1 MKKERGGLK
10 KRRGMCLLLI
20 LSMIVLALSGCSKKK
35 ETKTEKPPTK
45 KIEAEKPEPVEEVPE
60 EPEEEKIPEN
70 QNLLTGLAD
79 LTDAAIGKR
88 PVAVM
93 VSFIISACPQS
104 GISRAGGI
112 YEAPV
117 EGGITRLM
125 GLFENYD
132 DLEKIGSVRSCR
144 EYYVYLAAGFDALYY
159 HYGQAAYAIPLLE
172 SDHIDN
178 VNGMEYS
185 EQVYYR
191 TSDRPSPHNAY
202 LDAAGIAA
210 GIDLCGYRTSYKD
223 GYDGFFQFASETE
236 PETLEQ
242 GRNAAYVAPGG
253 YFHNN
258 PWFSYD
264 EASGTYLRYQF
275 GEPQIDEM
283 TQEQL
288 AVKNIIVQYCSW
300 KKYDDNAEYLD
311 IDVVNGGTG
320 TYITSGKAI
329 DVTWSKDDPW
339 GVTKYRD
346 GNGDEIKLNPG
357 KTWVLIVLDNYAD
370 ETEIR

>member
-1 MKKERGGLK
+1 
-10 KRRGMCLLLI
+10 
-20 LSMIVLALSGCSKKK
+20 
-35 ETKTEKPPTK
+35 
-45 KIEAEKPEPVEEVPE
+45 
-60 EPEEEKIPEN
+60 
-70 QNLLTGLAD
+70 
-79 LTDAAIGKR
+79 
-88 PVAVM
+88 
-93 VSFIISACPQS
+93 
-104 GISRAGGI
+104 
-112 YEAPV
+112 
-117 EGGITRLM
+117 
-125 GLFENYD
+125 
-132 DLEKIGSVRSCR
+132 
-144 EYYVYLAAGFDALYY
+144 
-159 HYGQAAYAIPLLE
+159 
-172 SDHIDN
+172 
-178 VNGMEYS
+178 MEYS

-242 GRNAAYVAPGG
+242 GRNATYMAPGG

-264 EASGTYLRYQF
+264 EVSGTYLRYQF

-311 IDVVNGGTG
+311 IDMIVINGAAVDLGENYLNAVRETARGKKVEYSSLLSDTTIMGAVNAG
-320 TYITSGKAI
+320 ITQAFSL
-329 DVTWSKDDPW
+329 
-339 GVTKYRD
+339 R
-346 GNGDEIKLNPG
+346 L
-357 KTWVLIVLDNYAD
+357 
-370 ETEIR
+370 

>member
-1 MKKERGGLK
+1 M
-10 KRRGMCLLLI
+10 
-20 LSMIVLALSGCSKKK
+20 
-35 ETKTEKPPTK
+35 
-45 KIEAEKPEPVEEVPE
+45 
-60 EPEEEKIPEN
+60 
-70 QNLLTGLAD
+70 
-79 LTDAAIGKR
+79 
-88 PVAVM
+88 
-93 VSFIISACPQS
+93 
-104 GISRAGGI
+104 
-112 YEAPV
+112 
-117 EGGITRLM
+117 
-125 GLFENYD
+125 
-132 DLEKIGSVRSCR
+132 
-144 EYYVYLAAGFDALYY
+144 YLAAGFDALYY

-320 TYITSGKAI
+320 TYITNGKAI

-339 GVTKYRD
+339 GVTKYRNS
-346 GNGDEIKLNPG
+346 NGEEIKLNPG

>member
-1 MKKERGGLK
+1 M
-10 KRRGMCLLLI
+10 
-20 LSMIVLALSGCSKKK
+20 
-35 ETKTEKPPTK
+35 
-45 KIEAEKPEPVEEVPE
+45 
-60 EPEEEKIPEN
+60 
-70 QNLLTGLAD
+70 
-79 LTDAAIGKR
+79 
-88 PVAVM
+88 
-93 VSFIISACPQS
+93 
-104 GISRAGGI
+104 
-112 YEAPV
+112 
-117 EGGITRLM
+117 
-125 GLFENYD
+125 
-132 DLEKIGSVRSCR
+132 RSCR

-311 IDVVNGGTG
+311 IDVVNGGMG

-346 GNGDEIKLNPG
+346 SNGEEIKLNLG

>member
-1 MKKERGGLK
+1 
-10 KRRGMCLLLI
+10 
-20 LSMIVLALSGCSKKK
+20 
-35 ETKTEKPPTK
+35 
-45 KIEAEKPEPVEEVPE
+45 
-60 EPEEEKIPEN
+60 
-70 QNLLTGLAD
+70 
-79 LTDAAIGKR
+79 
-88 PVAVM
+88 
-93 VSFIISACPQS
+93 
-104 GISRAGGI
+104 
-112 YEAPV
+112 
-117 EGGITRLM
+117 
-125 GLFENYD
+125 
-132 DLEKIGSVRSCR
+132 
-144 EYYVYLAAGFDALYY
+144 
-159 HYGQAAYAIPLLE
+159 
-172 SDHIDN
+172 
-178 VNGMEYS
+178 MEYS

>member
-1 MKKERGGLK
+1 M
-10 KRRGMCLLLI
+10 
-20 LSMIVLALSGCSKKK
+20 
-35 ETKTEKPPTK
+35 
-45 KIEAEKPEPVEEVPE
+45 
-60 EPEEEKIPEN
+60 
-70 QNLLTGLAD
+70 
-79 LTDAAIGKR
+79 
-88 PVAVM
+88 
-93 VSFIISACPQS
+93 
-104 GISRAGGI
+104 
-112 YEAPV
+112 
-117 EGGITRLM
+117 
-125 GLFENYD
+125 
-132 DLEKIGSVRSCR
+132 
-144 EYYVYLAAGFDALYY
+144 
-159 HYGQAAYAIPLLE
+159 
-172 SDHIDN
+172 
-178 VNGMEYS
+178 
-185 EQVYYR
+185 
-191 TSDRPSPHNAY
+191 
-202 LDAAGIAA
+202 
-210 GIDLCGYRTSYKD
+210 
-223 GYDGFFQFASETE
+223 
-236 PETLEQ
+236 
-242 GRNAAYVAPGG
+242 APGG
-253 YFHNN
+253 YFHNT

-357 KTWVLIVLDNYAD
+357 KTWVLIVLDNYTD

>member
-1 MKKERGGLK
+1 MKYSQESSLETVYQEMLDSIYKAAKQKLI
-10 KRRGMCLLLI
+10 CLLDQKWFFKGSVTYPDLHNI
-20 LSMIVLALSGCSKKK
+20 NFELKYCGD
-35 ETKTEKPPTK
+35 
-45 KIEAEKPEPVEEVPE
+45 
-60 EPEEEKIPEN
+60 EEEYFI
-70 QNLLTGLAD
+70 TGICGIRNGVSLSKD
-79 LTDAAIGKR
+79 VYKR
-88 PVAVM
+88 
-93 VSFIISACPQS
+93 
-104 GISRAGGI
+104 
-112 YEAPV
+112 
-117 EGGITRLM
+117 
-125 GLFENYD
+125 
-132 DLEKIGSVRSCR
+132 
-144 EYYVYLAAGFDALYY
+144 
-159 HYGQAAYAIPLLE
+159 
-172 SDHIDN
+172 
-178 VNGMEYS
+178 
-185 EQVYYR
+185 QVYYR

-357 KTWVLIVLDNYAD
+357 KTWVLIVPVSYTHLDVYKRQPQLQRL
-370 ETEIR
+370 TRPRRRHLSQP

>member
-1 MKKERGGLK
+1 M
-10 KRRGMCLLLI
+10 
-20 LSMIVLALSGCSKKK
+20 
-35 ETKTEKPPTK
+35 
-45 KIEAEKPEPVEEVPE
+45 
-60 EPEEEKIPEN
+60 
-70 QNLLTGLAD
+70 
-79 LTDAAIGKR
+79 
-88 PVAVM
+88 
-93 VSFIISACPQS
+93 
-104 GISRAGGI
+104 
-112 YEAPV
+112 
-117 EGGITRLM
+117 
-125 GLFENYD
+125 
-132 DLEKIGSVRSCR
+132 
-144 EYYVYLAAGFDALYY
+144 
-159 HYGQAAYAIPLLE
+159 
-172 SDHIDN
+172 
-178 VNGMEYS
+178 
-185 EQVYYR
+185 
-191 TSDRPSPHNAY
+191 
-202 LDAAGIAA
+202 
-210 GIDLCGYRTSYKD
+210 
-223 GYDGFFQFASETE
+223 
-236 PETLEQ
+236 
-242 GRNAAYVAPGG
+242 APGG

-346 GNGDEIKLNPG
+346 SNGEEIKLNLG